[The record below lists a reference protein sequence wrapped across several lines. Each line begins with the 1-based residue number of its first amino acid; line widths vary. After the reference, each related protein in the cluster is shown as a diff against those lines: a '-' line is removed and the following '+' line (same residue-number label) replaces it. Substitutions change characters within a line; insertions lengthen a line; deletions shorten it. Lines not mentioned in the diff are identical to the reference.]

1 MSIFLH
7 RYVYDNNNNT
17 DMFMYIK
24 KSLRLLIKLSA
35 TTKQLI
41 RRNSICCLKN
51 QAIFFHRVSI
61 EIGLAPPLPSPV
73 CFHSLFKDFLFPLHY
88 KTFIKKGSLEEM
100 EGVND
105 NASAFMHLNIKA
117 NK

>member
-7 RYVYDNNNNT
+7 RYIYDNNNNT

-51 QAIFFHRVSI
+51 LAIFFHRVNI
-61 EIGLAPPLPSPV
+61 EIGLTSPL
-73 CFHSLFKDFLFPLHY
+73 SLFVFIRSLRTPLHN
-88 KTFIKKGSLEEM
+88 KPFIKNSSLEEI
-100 EGVND
+100 EEVND
-105 NASAFMHLNIKA
+105 NASAFIHNVKMLMES
-117 NK
+117 